1 MLSKALWAALFVQ
14 KSLKQKKLICRE
26 KTKYTFREREV
37 WELYIVPFNFNIN
50 IKFSLKNYEFKKNE
64 KVENVKN
71 KETDTS
77 QRGVT
82 DS

>member
-1 MLSKALWAALFVQ
+1 M
-14 KSLKQKKLICRE
+14 
-26 KTKYTFREREV
+26 TFGEWKNKRGI
-37 WELYIVPFNFNIN
+37 WKLYIVPFNFNIN

>member
-1 MLSKALWAALFVQ
+1 M
-14 KSLKQKKLICRE
+14 
-26 KTKYTFREREV
+26 TFGEWKNKRGI
-37 WELYIVPFNFNIN
+37 WKLYIVSFNFNIN